1 MRNDEEFV
9 AKSLTKHYEQLGFSP
24 VTYSEPPK
32 DPPDILLNIAG
43 EISAIEVMKV
53 DENSLNSRTKFFKA
67 YVDFIKSV
75 IENNKK
81 HIPNNTYFI
90 ITVRHSSTKIR
101 KIRKKFILFFE
112 KELIE
117 SGFENKEYVF
127 SDSAVNIK
135 FSKVLTVVQSPN
147 FPIICNNIPVRTSRN
162 VSDFQISSL
171 QPDVQLLSL
180 VNKSISIKSQ
190 KCLDLPHEID
200 LALLD
205 CYAEKFSSTESEL
218 FNMYEKAFS
227 DICYRGIFKKIY
239 VISRNGSVK
248 VF

>member
-9 AKSLTKHYEQLGFSP
+9 AKLLTKHYEKLGFSP
-24 VTYSEPPK
+24 VTYSEPQK

-43 EISAIEVMKV
+43 KTSAIEVMKI
-53 DENSLNSRTKFFKA
+53 DENSLNSRTKFFMA
-67 YVDFIKSV
+67 YVAFIESV

-81 HIPNNTYFI
+81 YIPNDTYFI
-90 ITVRHSSTKIR
+90 ITVRHSSTQIG

-117 SGFENKEYVF
+117 SVFENKEYVF

-162 VSDFQISSL
+162 ISDFQISSL
-171 QPDVQLLSL
+171 QPDVQLSSL
-180 VNKSISIKSQ
+180 INNSISIKSQ
-190 KCLDLPHEID
+190 KCSALSHEID

-205 CYAEKFSSTESEL
+205 CYAEKFSSTENEL
-218 FNMYEKAFS
+218 FNMYDQAFS
-227 DICYRGIFKKIY
+227 NIYVRGIFKKIY